1 MVNEFAKWY
10 PLCFRP
16 ERQETPWG
24 GSLLAAFREGE
35 PAAPGGVNWE
45 LVDGAGRSSV
55 VLNGPLAGRTLGE
68 LTETFKVDLVGR
80 RYQPGKPFPV
90 YVRLLDVGAPMPLTV
105 HADESFA
112 RKHPALEINT
122 KFWYCLAARGAGE
135 IMVGIGARVTR
146 QQLLPRMAST
156 DRRHL
161 LQTFAANAGD
171 AYLVP
176 AGRVHAISPETLVW
190 EIGHHPCEPMELHP
204 HEADGLAM
212 AAVHFEDRQ
221 VARVCREAAATVAT
235 RRIPLV
241 HHCPYFVMDE
251 IRLVDYLSDRTD
263 GSSFH
268 LFTVVSGRVELETE
282 AGVLALPTGATCLVP
297 AALGNYKWRAAG
309 DPAIVLRCR
318 LQNLK

>member
-1 MVNEFAKWY
+1 MVNESGKWY

-16 ERQETPWG
+16 ERQAMPWG
-24 GSLLAAFREGE
+24 GSLLAAFRTGE
-35 PAAPGGVNWE
+35 SAEPGGVSWE
-45 LVDGAGRSSV
+45 LLDGAGRSSV
-55 VLNGPLAGRTLGE
+55 VVNGPLAGQTLGE
-68 LTETFKVDLVGR
+68 LTATFKSELVGR

-90 YVRLLDVGAPMPLTV
+90 YVRLLDVGKAMPLTV
-105 HADESFA
+105 HADEMFA
-112 RKHPALEINT
+112 RKHPSLGVNT
-122 KFWYCLAARGAGE
+122 KFWYCLASRGAGE

-156 DRRHL
+156 DRRSL
-161 LQTFAANAGD
+161 LQTFAAAAGD
-171 AYLVP
+171 SYLIP
-176 AGRVHAISPETLVW
+176 AGRVHSISPDSLVW
-190 EIGHHPCEPMELHP
+190 EIGHNPCEPMELDP
-204 HEADGLAM
+204 LDADGLAM

-221 VARVCREAAATVAT
+221 VARVCREMAAVVTT

-268 LFTVVSGRVELETE
+268 LFTVVSGQVELVTE
-282 AGVLALPTGATCLVP
+282 AGTLALPTGSTCLVP
-297 AALGNYKWRAAG
+297 AALGNYKCLAVGA
-309 DPAIVLRCR
+309 PATVLRCR

>member
-1 MVNEFAKWY
+1 MGNEFGKWY
-10 PLCFRP
+10 PLCFRS
-16 ERQETPWG
+16 ERQEMPWG
-24 GSLLAAFREGE
+24 GSLLAAFRDGE
-35 PAAPGGVNWE
+35 PPAPGGVSWE
-45 LVDGAGRSSV
+45 LVDGVGRSSV
-55 VLNGPLAGRTLGE
+55 VANGPLAGQALGE
-68 LTETFKVDLVGR
+68 LVEMFKSDLVGR
-80 RYQPGKPFPV
+80 RYQPGRPFPV
-90 YVRLLDVGAPMPLTV
+90 YVRLLDVGKAMPLTV
-105 HADESFA
+105 HADEMFA
-112 RKHPALEINT
+112 RKHPSLEVNT

-156 DRRHL
+156 DRRSL
-161 LQTFAANAGD
+161 LQTFAANPGD
-171 AYLVP
+171 SYLIP
-176 AGRVHAISPETLVW
+176 AGRVHSISPDSLVW
-190 EIGHHPCEPMELHP
+190 EIGHNPCEPMELDP
-204 HEADGLAM
+204 QDVDGLAM

-221 VARVCREAAATVAT
+221 VARVCREAAITVTT

-282 AGVLALPTGATCLVP
+282 AGILSLPTGTTCLVP
-297 AALGNYKWRAAG
+297 AALGNYKCLAVGESATM
-309 DPAIVLRCR
+309 LRCR